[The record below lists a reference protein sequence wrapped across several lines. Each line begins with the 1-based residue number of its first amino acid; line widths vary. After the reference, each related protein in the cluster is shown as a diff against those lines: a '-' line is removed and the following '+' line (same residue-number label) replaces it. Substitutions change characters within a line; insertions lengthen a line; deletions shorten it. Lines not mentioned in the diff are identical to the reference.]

1 MDIQDLSDDMD
12 GTRDFKFH
20 VPLSLH
26 LRLHEHRLLTGRSIS
41 DTVSKALEAH
51 FDEVLGPQIQ

>member
-1 MDIQDLSDDMD
+1 MEWNDLSEDID

-41 DTVSKALEAH
+41 DTVSTALDQYFE
-51 FDEVLGPQIQ
+51 EVLPVDRA